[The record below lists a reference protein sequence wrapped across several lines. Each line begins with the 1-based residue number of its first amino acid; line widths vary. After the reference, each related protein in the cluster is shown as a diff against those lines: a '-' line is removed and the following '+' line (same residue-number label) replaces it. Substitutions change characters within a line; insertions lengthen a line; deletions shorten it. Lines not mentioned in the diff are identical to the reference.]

1 MKNSAAVPSG
11 TAERRRGLTKLMP
24 IIFARYLASLT
35 VHVASSQ
42 SAPLTHSLPFI
53 RLFSLP
59 IYLAQLPLARFIMR
73 SFVARRARECP
84 AAPAMLAA
92 SLLQRMC
99 AGGIRRRVS
108 LFVHEK

>member
-11 TAERRRGLTKLMP
+11 AAEKRRDLTKLML

-53 RLFSLP
+53 RLFSFP

-73 SFVARRARECP
+73 SFVARRAGECQG
-84 AAPAMLAA
+84 APAILAA
-92 SLLQRMC
+92 SLLQGC
-99 AGGIRRRVS
+99 ARVAS
-108 LFVHEK
+108 ANAY

>member
-11 TAERRRGLTKLMP
+11 AAEKRRLKDLTKLML

-53 RLFSLP
+53 RLFSFP
-59 IYLAQLPLARFIMR
+59 IYLAQLPLARLYLSCARSARPLPRGFTGHVASSQSAPFIMR
-73 SFVARRARECP
+73 SFVARRA
-84 AAPAMLAA
+84 
-92 SLLQRMC
+92 
-99 AGGIRRRVS
+99 G
-108 LFVHEK
+108 

>member
-11 TAERRRGLTKLMP
+11 AAEKSRDLTKLMP

-35 VHVASSQ
+35 VYVASSQ

-73 SFVARRARECP
+73 FFVALRTGSCQAV
-84 AAPAMLAA
+84 
-92 SLLQRMC
+92 
-99 AGGIRRRVS
+99 RRRELYGGRPRAFLRVG
-108 LFVHEK
+108 LGKPTTRFW

>member
-59 IYLAQLPLARFIMR
+59 IYLAQLPLARLYLSCAPSARPLPRGFTGHVASSQSAPFIMR
-73 SFVARRARECP
+73 SFVAPPAGSCP
-84 AAPAMLAA
+84 
-92 SLLQRMC
+92 
-99 AGGIRRRVS
+99 
-108 LFVHEK
+108 